1 MTPALIADR
10 ALTLLKDN
18 HKPATRPISGII
30 QACFSMAVAETNFRS
45 ALSELCTAWTVYEP
59 MARLYLTGSSTPS
72 CGCDPRLHG
81 CPECDHEIADAAN
94 NHGQP
99 SRTALSNAET
109 SISQL
114 QDKVAQAV
122 RDHQTAVT
130 HLRDDFERLRTR
142 VLRRLSRELDL
153 LDEGMGAIRREPP
166 RLHVMLDHGERAT
179 SGLREEIKNLE
190 REAQR

>member
-1 MTPALIADR
+1 MPITFGTDGWR
-10 ALTLLKDN
+10 AV
-18 HKPATRPISGII
+18 ISDE
-30 QACFSMAVAETNFRS
+30 FTFENVR
-45 ALSELCTAWTVYEP
+45 
-59 MARLYLTGSSTPS
+59 R
-72 CGCDPRLHG
+72 
-81 CPECDHEIADAAN
+81 
-94 NHGQP
+94 
-99 SRTALSNAET
+99 
-109 SISQL
+109 
-114 QDKVAQAV
+114 VAQAV

>member
-1 MTPALIADR
+1 MFEKYIAEYGTRGGQMLIRRVVEDWLALEANAKLDPTDPIRVAANEVIDRVLPALTA
-10 ALTLLKDN
+10 AL
-18 HKPATRPISGII
+18 
-30 QACFSMAVAETNFRS
+30 E
-45 ALSELCTAWTVYEP
+45 
-59 MARLYLTGSSTPS
+59 
-72 CGCDPRLHG
+72 
-81 CPECDHEIADAAN
+81 EI
-94 NHGQP
+94 
-99 SRTALSNAET
+99 
-109 SISQL
+109 
-114 QDKVAQAV
+114 